1 MNEQFHF
8 PKVNVIESSEGF
20 AVEVL
25 GRTGL
30 RYTEVGH
37 DLFVDSEVLAA
48 GLGMLVI
55 ANSVRNWGSPPRD
68 HTDLELFERVR
79 IIENIQRAGTSQ
91 GQPVDIQPGN
101 WRVA

>member
-1 MNEQFHF
+1 MSEQFRV

-20 AVEVL
+20 TVEVL

-30 RYTEVGH
+30 RYTKVGR

-48 GLGMLVI
+48 DFGLLVI
-55 ANSVRNWGSPPRD
+55 ANSIQNWGPPPRSSSIMEQVD
-68 HTDLELFERVR
+68 RVR
-79 IIENIQRAGTSQ
+79 IIENIQRAFASQ
-91 GQPVDIQPGN
+91 GENVQIQPQN